1 MRSLLPLI
9 GLLFG
14 LAGCPSNSGDCSKD
28 SNCSGNDVCARNGEC
43 LAPSQVRSI
52 RVMWT
57 IKGQAASATTCAA
70 TPNFYILFASAD
82 PNDLYGYE
90 PVPCPAGV
98 FSIDKLPTRYVS
110 VEMGVDG
117 GFSQDAQINA
127 QGQATFDLRP

>member
-1 MRSLLPLI
+1 MRALL
-9 GLLFG
+9 LLV
-14 LAGCPSNSGDCSKD
+14 LAACPSNNGDCTKD
-28 SNCSGNDVCARNGEC
+28 SSCGGGEVCARNGEC
-43 LAPSQVRSI
+43 LSSSQVRSI

-57 IKGQAASATTCAA
+57 IKGQPAGAASCAL
-70 TPNFYILFASAD
+70 TPNFYILFASPD

-90 PVPCPAGV
+90 PVPCAAGV
-98 FSIDKLPTRYVS
+98 FSIDKLPSRYVS